1 MWKWYRYLASNR
13 ITSMANVSC
22 LTSLEVLDLG
32 YNNIRE
38 IEGLENLK
46 SLKELYLGKNKI
58 ESMKVL
64 E

>member
-1 MWKWYRYLASNR
+1 
-13 ITSMANVSC
+13 MANVPC

>member
-1 MWKWYRYLASNR
+1 
-13 ITSMANVSC
+13 MANVSC